1 MKTCRGELHSPY
13 VEMKNFSSHTEA
25 ANVWKN
31 PCEHSNLKKYN
42 KNKEMEK
49 QQAEIIII
57 VAMGKQNQ
65 IGLNDTMP
73 WHLRDDLQNFKK
85 ITSGHTIIMGRKTF
99 DSIGKALPKRM
110 NYVITSQPA
119 RINAYEVCSFNN
131 LQKAIDKAKMFDDKI
146 FIIGGASIY
155 NQSLDEADRMIITHV
170 NYSGDADTYFPDLD
184 FNQWEVVEKKS
195 FTKNKENDFDFE
207 IVTYKKSNRI

>member
-1 MKTCRGELHSPY
+1 MK
-13 VEMKNFSSHTEA
+13 
-25 ANVWKN
+25 
-31 PCEHSNLKKYN
+31 
-42 KNKEMEK
+42 K

-65 IGLNDTMP
+65 IGLNGTMP
-73 WHLRDDLQNFKK
+73 WHLRDDLQNFKN

-119 RINAYEVCSFNN
+119 RINAYEVCSFNS
-131 LQKAIDKAKMFDDKI
+131 LEKAIDKAKMFDNKI

-155 NQSLDEADRMIITHV
+155 EQSLDVVDRLIITHV
-170 NYSGDADTYFPDLD
+170 DYTGDADTYLPDID
-184 FNQWEVVEKKS
+184 FNRWKIVEKQA
-195 FTKNKENDFDFE
+195 FTKNDQNNYDFE
-207 IVTYKKSNRI
+207 IVTYTKSNRI